1 MKFSILLSSLAV
13 AAALVAGAPRV
24 SAQPEAKASATLQD
38 IRKRG
43 VVVCGASVPAPGFAV
58 EDGAGNW
65 SGFDVDFCRALAVA
79 VLDDP
84 QKFRVEPLEHKQ
96 RLAALHSGAVDLL
109 LSGAPWTQA
118 REAGHQQLYGAIT
131 FYGGQGLLARREEGA
146 GEEPWRAAG
155 GTPPRVCVQEGGSSE
170 LNLVEFYRQR
180 HLAYNPV
187 SFPSLEEAAR
197 AYDAGA
203 CDLLSADGVDLHRW
217 RARLQKP
224 EEHVVLMQLLS
235 KSPVGPIVRQGDD
248 QWFNVVRWTHFAMV
262 EAEEFDVGAKSV
274 DAALSS
280 ENPDL
285 RRLVGSDGDFGE
297 GLGLRPDWAYRVIRE
312 VGNYAEVFERNLGMS
327 SPFAMERRQ
336 NALWTKGGLMY
347 APPVR

>member
-1 MKFSILLSSLAV
+1 MKFSIPLIPLV
-13 AAALVAGAPRV
+13 AFALIAGAPLAA
-24 SAQPEAKASATLQD
+24 AQPEAKASSTLQE

-43 VVVCGASVPAPGFAV
+43 EVVCGASVPAPGFAIQ
-58 EDGAGNW
+58 DSSGSW

-84 QKFRVEPLEHKQ
+84 LKFRIEALDRKQ
-96 RLAALHSGAVDLL
+96 RLAALHSGEVDVL

-118 REAGHQQLYGAIT
+118 REAGHQLLYASIT
-131 FYGGQGLLARREEGA
+131 FFGGQGLLSRRAGAEGA
-146 GEEPWRAAG
+146 PWRAAG
-155 GTPPRVCVQEGGSSE
+155 GAPRVCVQQGGSSE
-170 LNLVEFYRQR
+170 LNLAEFFREHGSTYT
-180 HLAYNPV
+180 PV
-187 SFPSLEEAAR
+187 SFASLEEAAR
-197 AYDAGA
+197 AYDAAA
-203 CDLLSADGVDLHRW
+203 CDLLSADVLELHEW

-224 EEHVVLMQLLS
+224 EDHVVLSQLIS

-262 EAEEFDVGAKSV
+262 EAEEFDVGAKTV

-280 ENPDL
+280 ENADL

-312 VGNYAEVFERNLGMS
+312 IGNYAEVFERNLGMS

>member
-1 MKFSILLSSLAV
+1 MKFTILLFSLATFG
-13 AAALVAGAPRV
+13 LVAGAPRV
-24 SAQPEAKASATLQD
+24 AAQPEAKASSTLQE
-38 IRKRG
+38 IRRRG
-43 VVVCGASVPAPGFAV
+43 AVVCGASVPAPGFAV
-58 EDGAGNW
+58 TDRAGNW

-84 QKFRVEPLEHKQ
+84 QKFKVEPLEHKQ
-96 RLAALHSGAVDLL
+96 RLTALHSGDVDVL

-118 REAGHQQLYGAIT
+118 REAGHQLLYGAIT
-131 FYGGQGLLARREEGA
+131 FYGGQGLLARRAA
-146 GEEPWRAAG
+146 GVGGEFWRAAG
-155 GTPPRVCVQEGGSSE
+155 GAPPRVCVQQGGSSE
-170 LNLVEFYRQR
+170 LILAEFYRQR
-180 HLAYNPV
+180 RLAYSPV
-187 SFPSLEEAAR
+187 SFASLEEAAR

-203 CDLLSADGVDLHRW
+203 CNLLSADVVQLHEW
-217 RARLQKP
+217 RSRLQKP
-224 EEHVVLMQLLS
+224 EDHVVLTQLLS

-262 EAEEFDVGAKSV
+262 DAEEFDVGAKTV
-274 DAALSS
+274 DTALSS
-280 ENPDL
+280 DDPDL

>member
-1 MKFSILLSSLAV
+1 MKFSILLFP
-13 AAALVAGAPRV
+13 LVALALIAGPPRGA
-24 SAQPEAKASATLQD
+24 AQPEAKASSTLQE

-43 VVVCGASVPAPGFAV
+43 EVVCGASVPAPGFAV
-58 EDGAGNW
+58 QNSAGSW

-84 QKFRVEPLEHKQ
+84 LKFRIAPLDRKQ
-96 RLAALHSGAVDLL
+96 RLTALHSGEVDVL

-118 REAGHQQLYGAIT
+118 REAGHQLLYASIT
-131 FYGGQGLLARREEGA
+131 FFGGQGLLSRRAGAEGA
-146 GEEPWRAAG
+146 PWRAAG
-155 GTPPRVCVQEGGSSE
+155 GAPRVCVQQGGSSE
-170 LNLVEFYRQR
+170 LNLAEFYRQ
-180 HLAYNPV
+180 HGSAYTPV

-197 AYDAGA
+197 AYDAAA
-203 CDLLSADGVDLHRW
+203 CDLLSADVVELHEW

-224 EEHVVLMQLLS
+224 DDHVVLTQLLS

-248 QWFNVVRWTHFAMV
+248 QWFNVVRWTHFAML
-262 EAEEFDVGAKSV
+262 EAEEFGVGEKTV

-280 ENPDL
+280 DNADL

-312 VGNYAEVFERNLGMS
+312 IGNYAEVFERNLGTS
-327 SPFAMERRQ
+327 SPFAMERRL
-336 NALWTKGGLMY
+336 NALWTKGGLMF